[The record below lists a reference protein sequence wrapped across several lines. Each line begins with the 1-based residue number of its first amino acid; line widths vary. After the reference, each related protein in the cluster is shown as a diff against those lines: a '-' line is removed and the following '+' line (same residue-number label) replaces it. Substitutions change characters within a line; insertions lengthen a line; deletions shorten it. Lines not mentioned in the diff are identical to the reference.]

1 MPFINLKTTKT
12 LTDNDKLNL
21 KSEFGK
27 AISIIPGKSEHWLM
41 VSLQDKETMYFQGD
55 CDEDIAF
62 IEVKIYGKSS
72 SATYNSLTSKLTDIV
87 FSLLNIN
94 KDKIYVS
101 YFETDNW
108 GYNGSNF

>member
-12 LTDNDKLNL
+12 LSSQDKLNL

-41 VSLQDKETMYFQGD
+41 VSLQDDATMYFQGSN
-55 CDEDIAF
+55 EQDIAF

-72 SATYNSLTSKLTDIV
+72 SDIYNKLTAKLSEIV
-87 FSLLNIN
+87 SSTLNIRE
-94 KDKIYVS
+94 DHIYVS
-101 YFETDNW
+101 YFETNYW
-108 GYNGSNF
+108 GYNGNNF